1 MMRPLVVIALAWAV
15 VGCGPPLPPRDTDDK
30 WPTIAEDYDRTTESW
45 TARTELRDQYQEILE
60 LAAVFKSPQW
70 RAARASR
77 EAFYRKLDGTA
88 RDQHMAQAMAE
99 MAGPYEV
106 ELLVTTW
113 DRRENDLDRGKK
125 SVWRIV
131 LVDATGNEIEPLE
144 IVKDKRPT
152 FTLRADYPALGD
164 FATAYIARFP
174 RDKVLLGPDVKA
186 IRLRMSSARGGIELT
201 WTDQK

>member
-1 MMRPLVVIALAWAV
+1 
-15 VGCGPPLPPRDTDDK
+15 
-30 WPTIAEDYDRTTESW
+30 
-45 TARTELRDQYQEILE
+45 
-60 LAAVFKSPQW
+60 
-70 RAARASR
+70 
-77 EAFYRKLDGTA
+77 
-88 RDQHMAQAMAE
+88 MAE